1 MNKDEY
7 FKTLKR
13 ICGLAAQ
20 IGLDH
25 FMGSDTSKEETAYK
39 DALVKLT
46 DDYADLN
53 IELYRLKNEIASAPV
68 HIAAADTAENKR
80 LREALESLRQKHYT
94 CEDGWYSC
102 PKCEEGCLDE
112 RAGSECNC
120 GAEQQNAIIDNALKG
135 GK

>member
-25 FMGSDTSKEETAYK
+25 FMGSDTSKEETEYK
-39 DALVKLT
+39 DALVKLM

-68 HIAAADTAENKR
+68 HIAAKDTAENKR
-80 LREALESLRQKHYT
+80 LVEALERIASPRGILT
-94 CEDGWYSC
+94 D
-102 PKCEEGCLDE
+102 
-112 RAGSECNC
+112 
-120 GAEQQNAIIDNALKG
+120 AEMWDIADAALKG